1 MITTA
6 SAGFMIETT
15 TVHSRPSD
23 ALDSPQGWRVVA
35 GVHALTAVTFGSAY
49 AFSAVFP
56 ALSAQFHATRA
67 ETALVFS
74 LAAFVFYS
82 LGAIAGPLADRWAPR
97 SLILIGLAAMILGYL
112 LVSQAQSLAML
123 YLSYGAGV
131 GIGIGLSYVPALGA
145 VQSWFLRKRSQ
156 ASGIA
161 TAGLGLGTLILPLA
175 VGQAVSLIG
184 WRGCFL
190 GLAGILVV
198 IGLPG
203 AGFVRKRPL
212 DPEAADRSRPHR
224 MGFRRAW
231 QDPRFRRF
239 YGVLLLSSFST
250 FIPYVHLV
258 PAARDMGL
266 SLENGTMLIGLVGV
280 GNVIGRFVLAG
291 FGDRL
296 GSRRLLMILTLAVAT
311 SFGIWALAHS
321 MAALALFALAFGM
334 SYGGCVSLYPAVAA
348 DLFGAEQI
356 GAMLGYLY
364 TAVGIAALIGPPLAG
379 FIYDRTGSYL
389 VPIGASALAAI
400 IAASLLVRL
409 DYP

>member
-1 MITTA
+1 MAKSPTHP
-6 SAGFMIETT
+6 SACSE
-15 TVHSRPSD
+15 

-56 ALSAQFHATRA
+56 ALTAHFDATRA
-67 ETALVFS
+67 EMALVFS

-82 LGAIAGPLADRWAPR
+82 LGAVAGPLADRWSPR
-97 SLILIGLAAMILGYL
+97 GLILIGLAAMILGYI
-112 LVSQAQSLAML
+112 LVSQARSLAML
-123 YLSYGAGV
+123 YLYYGTGV

-175 VGQAVSLIG
+175 VGRAVSLVG
-184 WRGCFL
+184 WRECFL
-190 GLAGILVV
+190 GLAGVLAVV
-198 IGLPG
+198 GVPAACL
-203 AGFVRKRPL
+203 VRKRVEYRVTTDHP
-212 DPEAADRSRPHR
+212 RQGRI
-224 MGFRRAW
+224 GFRHAW
-231 QDPRFRRF
+231 QDRRFRRF

-266 SLENGTMLIGLVGV
+266 SLESGTMLIGLIGI

-296 GSRRLLMILTLAVAT
+296 GSQRLLIILTLAVAA
-311 SFGIWALAHS
+311 SFGIWAVAHS
-321 MAALALFALAFGM
+321 MAMLALFALAFGM
-334 SYGGCVSLYPAVAA
+334 SYGGCVGLYPAVAA
-348 DLFGAEQI
+348 DLFGAAQI
-356 GAMLGYLY
+356 GAVLGYLY

-379 FIYDRTGSYL
+379 LIYDRTGSYL

-400 IAASLLVRL
+400 VAAFLLDRIHRT
-409 DYP
+409 

>member
-1 MITTA
+1 MTEPATDFSPC
-6 SAGFMIETT
+6 SA
-15 TVHSRPSD
+15 
-23 ALDSPQGWRVVA
+23 ALDSSQGWRVVA

-56 ALSAQFHATRA
+56 ALSVQFDATRA

-82 LGAIAGPLADRWAPR
+82 LGAVAGPLADRWSPR
-97 SLILIGLAAMILGYL
+97 GLILIGLAAMILGYI
-112 LVSQAQSLAML
+112 LVSQARSLAML
-123 YLSYGAGV
+123 YLYYGSGV

-175 VGQAVSLIG
+175 VGRAVSLVG
-184 WRGCFL
+184 WRDCFL
-190 GLAGILVV
+190 GLAGVLVL
-198 IGLPG
+198 IGVPG
-203 AGFVRKRPL
+203 ACLIRKRI
-212 DPEAADRSRPHR
+212 EYRAIADHPSQGRI
-224 MGFRRAW
+224 GFRHAW
-231 QDPRFRRF
+231 RDRRFRRF

-266 SLENGTMLIGLVGV
+266 SLETGTMLIALIGV
-280 GNVIGRFVLAG
+280 GNVIGRLVLAG

-296 GSRRLLMILTLAVAT
+296 GSRRLLIILTLAVAA
-311 SFGIWALAHS
+311 SFGLWAVAHS
-321 MAALALFALAFGM
+321 MVMLALFALAFGM
-334 SYGGCVSLYPAVAA
+334 SYGGCVGLYPAVAA
-348 DLFGAEQI
+348 DLFGAAQI

-364 TAVGIAALIGPPLAG
+364 TAVGIAALIGPPVAG
-379 FIYDRTGSYL
+379 LIYDQTGSYL
-389 VPIGASALAAI
+389 VPIGASAIAAI
-400 IAASLLVRL
+400 IAASLLIRL
-409 DYP
+409 DRP